1 METVITCRDGA
12 KRSCRSL
19 GASLEGDHGV
29 QGLLHFQNTQW
40 AVLLCHTFL
49 LWHTLPC
56 YRLKLYDRL
65 EPLKPFSQYKL
76 ITSALCGR
84 ERNLTN
90 GSSCS
95 TVPHTPFFL
104 LPSLSLSVS
113 VSPISSSLTSHF
125 PAGFVETVFT
135 ILGSV
140 LGNPYRSSQS
150 YF

>member
-1 METVITCRDGA
+1 MGLRGAVGHWGHPLKGIMESKACFIFRTHSEQFYFVTHSGCD
-12 KRSCRSL
+12 
-19 GASLEGDHGV
+19 
-29 QGLLHFQNTQW
+29 
-40 AVLLCHTFL
+40 
-49 LWHTLPC
+49 TLPC